1 MSLPVQLDEYATAH
15 PTGEPSVFIER
26 HPEPAL
32 HVGGLPSFQR
42 LPSATSE
49 FTTQFAEPGSGGP
62 GAPTEHEGGLLR
74 LMKDGGGSG
83 GAMITLGRTN
93 NNDLVLPD
101 ERVSKFHG
109 YFQRIGEGWTFTDA
123 GSTNGTCIDGSP
135 IVPMRPYPL
144 DAGSTLL
151 LSSEVTLVFLFPGQV
166 LRLLRDRTS

>member
-1 MSLPVQLDEYATAH
+1 MSLPVQLDAYAVAN
-15 PTGEPSVFIER
+15 PVEDPQAFLAA

-42 LPSATSE
+42 LPSSTSE
-49 FTTQFAEPGSGGP
+49 FTTQFAEPGQGP
-62 GAPTEHEGGLLR
+62 AAPTQHEGGLLR

-83 GAMITLGRTN
+83 SAMITLGRTS

-109 YFQRIGEGWTFTDA
+109 YFQKSGETWTFTDA
-123 GSTNGTCIDGSP
+123 GSTNGTCIDGNP

-144 DAGSTLL
+144 DGGATLL
-151 LSSEVTLVFLFPGQV
+151 LSSEVILVFLFPGQV
-166 LRLLRDRTS
+166 VRLLRDGIR

>member
-1 MSLPVQLDEYATAH
+1 MSLPVQLDAYAAAN
-15 PTGEPSVFIER
+15 PVEDPQAFVRS

-49 FTTQFAEPGSGGP
+49 FTTRLDEPGQPS
-62 GAPTEHEGGLLR
+62 GAPTQHEGGLLR
-74 LMKDGGGSG
+74 LRKDGGGSG
-83 GAMITLGRTN
+83 SAMITLGRTN

-109 YFQRIGEGWTFTDA
+109 YFQKSGEAWTFTDA
-123 GSTNGTCIDGSP
+123 GSTNGTCLDGNP

-144 DAGSTLL
+144 EAGATLL
-151 LSSEVTLVFLFPGQV
+151 LSSEVTLVFLLPGQV
-166 LRLLRDRTS
+166 VRLLRDGIR

>member
-1 MSLPVQLDEYATAH
+1 MSLPVQVPAYAERH
-15 PTGEPSVFIER
+15 PVADPQAFLEA

-42 LPSATSE
+42 LPSSTSE
-49 FTTQFAEPGSGGP
+49 FTTQFADPG
-62 GAPTEHEGGLLR
+62 GAPAAPTLHEGGLLR
-74 LMKDGGGSG
+74 LKKDSGSDG
-83 GAMITLGRTN
+83 SAMITLGRTN

-109 YFQRIGEGWTFTDA
+109 YFQRSGEGWTFTDA

-144 DAGSTLL
+144 EAGATLL
-151 LSSEVTLVFLFPGQV
+151 LSSEVTLVFLLPGQV
-166 LRLLRDRTS
+166 VRLIRDGIR

>member
-1 MSLPVQLDEYATAH
+1 MSLPVQLNEYASAH
-15 PTGEPSVFIER
+15 PVENPAAFLEG

-49 FTTQFAEPGSGGP
+49 FTTRLDEPGASG
-62 GAPTEHEGGLLR
+62 GAPTLHEGGLLR
-74 LMKDGGGSG
+74 LKKDGGGSG

-109 YFQRIGEGWTFTDA
+109 YFQPNGEGWTFTDA
-123 GSTNGTCIDGSP
+123 GSTNGTSIDGSP
-135 IVPMRPYPL
+135 IIPLRPYPL

-166 LRLLRDRTS
+166 VRLLRDRTG

>member
-1 MSLPVQLDEYATAH
+1 MSLPVQLDEYAKAH
-15 PTGEPSVFIER
+15 PADSPSVFLEG

-49 FTTQFAEPGSGGP
+49 FTTRLDEPGAVSGV
-62 GAPTEHEGGLLR
+62 PTLHEGGLLR

-109 YFQRIGEGWTFTDA
+109 YFQPNGAGWTFTDA
-123 GSTNGTCIDGSP
+123 GSTNGTSIDGSP
-135 IVPMRPYPL
+135 ILPMRPYPL
-144 DAGSTLL
+144 DAGSTIL

-166 LRLLRDRTS
+166 VRLLRDRTR